1 MNFRLRNRNSKI
13 VALLVTVL
21 FLFSFFP
28 GYGLAE
34 DNEPDPDQIAL
45 SKKATAVR
53 GTTNQWQVTLT
64 ITGKDLVQSS
74 NADIV
79 LVIDRSGSMSENS
92 RMDNAKAAATFFIN
106 TLLTPGN
113 TSRRIAIV
121 SFATNVTIN
130 PGNVSDAFKGA
141 DQKQTLLD
149 VINGLSARGGTFTQ
163 AGIRQAQE
171 LLATSPATNKFIVL
185 LSDGVPTYSYKIN
198 NPDNYME
205 PWGANERTN
214 ESIPESEYDYIKTIG
229 DGIHSKTSYKESN
242 YYSHGNSAIS
252 QSKFAK
258 AAGQTIYT
266 IALDAG
272 DEGNRVLNGIASP
285 GKAYTGS
292 SLDLNHIFQQIAT
305 NITKYAATNVT
316 VTDPV
321 ADEFFIPGIT
331 ADNYKDRITVNQG
344 SIAYNADT
352 ETITWNIPFIAENA
366 PATMS
371 YIIEIV
377 KGIPAGQYPT
387 NKTTSM
393 SYTDVNGNPAT
404 RDFEVPQVEIKASG
418 HTGTPSE
425 SQVTVEPEAPPVPL
439 NKQDHYAYMV
449 GYPDGTFQPEGKIT
463 REEVATV
470 FYKLLDAEYRQS
482 VTTNVNNFPDIK
494 TSRWSST
501 PISTLAAI
509 NIIIGYPDGTF
520 KPGDSITRAEL
531 ATVASKFDKLRP
543 FESNQFSDITGHWAN
558 TFINSAAQKGWV
570 RGYEDGT
577 FRPEQAITRAEFATL
592 VNNVLDRRV
601 KKENILPSAIQF
613 QDLSA
618 NAWYYEAC
626 QEAVNSHYYI
636 RKNSSDFEEWTE
648 LYEFS
653 ITW

>member
-1 MNFRLRNRNSKI
+1 MNFKLRNRNSRI
-13 VALLVTVL
+13 VALLAAVL
-21 FLFSFFP
+21 FLVSFFP
-28 GYGLAE
+28 GYGLAG
-34 DNEPDPDQIAL
+34 DNEPDPGQIAL
-45 SKKATAVR
+45 SKKVTAVT

-74 NADIV
+74 SADIV
-79 LVIDRSGSMSENS
+79 LVIDRSGSMEKNS

-106 TLLTPGN
+106 TLLVPGN
-113 TSRRIAIV
+113 TGRRIAIV
-121 SFATNVTIN
+121 SFAKDVTIN
-130 PGNVSDAFKGA
+130 SGNVNNAFKGA
-141 DQKQTLLD
+141 DQKQNLLD
-149 VINGLSARGGTFTQ
+149 AINGFSARGGTFTQ

-198 NPDNYME
+198 NPDNYLE
-205 PWGANERTN
+205 PLGANGRTN
-214 ESIPESEYDYIKTIG
+214 ESVPESEYDYIKTVG

-285 GKAYTGS
+285 GKAYVGS
-292 SLDLNHIFQQIAT
+292 SLDLNNIFRQIAT

-316 VTDPV
+316 VSDPI
-321 ADEFFIPGIT
+321 ADEFSIPGIT
-331 ADNYKDRITVNQG
+331 DDNYKDRITVNQG
-344 SIAYNADT
+344 TIIYNTGT
-352 ETITWNIPFIAENA
+352 ETITWTIPFIAQNA
-366 PATMS
+366 PVTMT
-371 YIIEIV
+371 YIVEFD
-377 KGIPAGQYPT
+377 KGVPAGKYRT

-393 SYTDVNGNPAT
+393 SYTDVNDSPAT
-404 RDFEVPQVEIKASG
+404 RDFEVPQVEIKAGG
-418 HTGTPSE
+418 HSVNPPE
-425 SQVTVEPEAPPVPL
+425 PEVIVEPESPLGPL
-439 NKQDHYAYMV
+439 NKEDHYAYMI

-470 FYKLLDAEYRQS
+470 FYRLLDTKYRQS
-482 VTTNVNNFPDIK
+482 ITANINNFPDIE
-494 TSRWSST
+494 TGRWSST
-501 PISTLAAI
+501 PISTLAAV
-509 NIIIGYPDGTF
+509 NIVTGYPDGIF

-531 ATVASKFDKLRP
+531 ATIASKFDKLSP
-543 FESNQFSDITGHWAN
+543 FESNQFSDTTGHWAN
-558 TFINSAAQKGWV
+558 TFINSADQKGWV

-577 FRPEQAITRAEFATL
+577 FKPEQAITRAEFVTL

-601 KKENILPSAIQF
+601 RKEDILPDAIQF
-613 QDLSA
+613 KDLSA

-626 QEAVNSHYYI
+626 QEAVNSHYYE
-636 RKNSSDFEEWTE
+636 RENPGDFEVWTE